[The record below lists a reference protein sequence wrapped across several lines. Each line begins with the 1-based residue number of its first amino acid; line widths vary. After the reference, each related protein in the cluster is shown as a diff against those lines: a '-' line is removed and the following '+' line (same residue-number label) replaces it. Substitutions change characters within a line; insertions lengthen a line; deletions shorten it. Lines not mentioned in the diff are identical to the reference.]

1 MDLGMK
7 VLVVDDFATMRRIIK
22 GVLRQIGLK
31 NIREAEDGKEALQ
44 LMKSEKFDLV
54 LCDWNMP
61 EMPGIE
67 LLKLVRADDELK
79 DTPFVMVTAEAQKE
93 NILEAVK
100 SGVSNY
106 VVKPFTANAVEEKL
120 KKVFAS

>member
-1 MDLGMK
+1 MDLKMK

-22 GVLRQIGLK
+22 GVLRQIGFK
-31 NIREAEDGKEALQ
+31 NFREAEDGKEALQ

-106 VVKPFTANAVEEKL
+106 IVKPFTANAVEEKL